1 MKVGRK
7 RREVVIGAG
16 ESEQRK
22 KRETTWK
29 KWAWKQPEERKRGHE
44 KAHVKGQISSAEQ
57 REYERQNASEN
68 RAKKVNNKENA
79 DVNGVEKSEEIS
91 WVLFEVL
98 EKGENF

>member
-1 MKVGRK
+1 MR
-7 RREVVIGAG
+7 
-16 ESEQRK
+16 ESEKRK
-22 KRETTWK
+22 KTRNDMK
-29 KWAWKQPEERKRGHE
+29 KMGMKT
-44 KAHVKGQISSAEQ
+44 VSLAEQ

-79 DVNGVEKSEEIS
+79 DVNGVEKAEEIS

>member
-1 MKVGRK
+1 MQ
-7 RREVVIGAG
+7 A
-16 ESEQRK
+16 
-22 KRETTWK
+22 TTLIV
-29 KWAWKQPEERKRGHE
+29 E
-44 KAHVKGQISSAEQ
+44 KANVKGQISLAEQ

-79 DVNGVEKSEEIS
+79 DVNEVEKAEEIS